1 MAFDFDVFI
10 LEKIVNPN
18 THCTNIVFKTVDNPD
33 IHTKTII
40 LFDNQIKYI
49 QINEH
54 QTFIRAKIFMKS
66 DEKPISIDFQED
78 QTELYELFLKSVCSK

>member
-1 MAFDFDVFI
+1 MAFDFDWFR

-18 THCTNIVFKTVDNPD
+18 IHCTYIVFKTTDNPD

-49 QINEH
+49 QVNEH
-54 QTFIRAKIFMKS
+54 KTFIRAKIFMKS
-66 DEKPISIDFQED
+66 DEKPITVDFEED
-78 QTELYELFLKSVCSK
+78 QIDLYDLFLKSVCSK